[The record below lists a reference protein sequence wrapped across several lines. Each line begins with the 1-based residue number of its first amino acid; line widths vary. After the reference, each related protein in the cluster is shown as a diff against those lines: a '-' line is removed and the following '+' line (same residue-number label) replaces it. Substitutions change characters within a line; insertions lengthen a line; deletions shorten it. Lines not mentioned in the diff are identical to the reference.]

1 MEYKCQTVSMS
12 RMIVG
17 STGFLNTLCEN
28 CCSMD
33 CSNPIEKTKLSILGV
48 EKEVKVF
55 NGGTSPR
62 FVVQC
67 EGHMPK

>member
-1 MEYKCQTVSMS
+1 
-12 RMIVG
+12 
-17 STGFLNTLCEN
+17 
-28 CCSMD
+28 MD